1 MKILWTETALTDLQE
16 IKAYISRDSLFYAVR
31 LVEKLISS
39 VESLEMFP
47 EMGRKV
53 PEANQENIREIIYR
67 PYRIIYQFEKETVII
82 VTIIHSGRDLSQPGL
97 QKWEIK

>member
-53 PEANQENIREIIYR
+53 PEANQESIRE
-67 PYRIIYQFEKETVII
+67 IIYQFEKETVAI